1 MSVDVTLAVEQDEI
15 ANGLLGEGPH
25 AAPIVATLTHEGNF
39 IQAPEGFSE
48 AEHGESVFDKTEDY
62 FSEALYEQEH
72 DAQKLGDAGLAA
84 KIEREGGERPQ
95 QREAALE
102 REQSREQEQPQE
114 QPQAATPEQ
123 VAQVSE
129 SLEQAVEQFGLN
141 DTATANEFA
150 ADFVGAFGSTPH
162 DANVDVQALGGV
174 MAKAALS
181 TVAIYEATGGDM
193 SKLPAIPE
201 DAARKFAFDL
211 LSSYRMDPRTM
222 PNVDPVH
229 LARTVQGGMFNFL
242 NTYYQRF
249 GGRVSDLRQLNE
261 PQAAEFYMQNFMRAL
276 GVEGQPDRQTAIR
289 FADAC
294 GKYILGVVGKLQ
306 RAQEQNTASQGKG
319 SRSRTS
325 QRVPERFRE
334 GVKGSKAPKKT
345 GDEFW
350 DSAMQSYHHMHG
362 RL

>member
-25 AAPIVATLTHEGNF
+25 AAPVIATMTHEGNF
-39 IQAPEGFSE
+39 IQASEGFSE
-48 AEHGESVFDKTEDY
+48 AEQGESVFDKTEDY
-62 FSEALYEQEH
+62 FSETLYEQEH
-72 DAQKLGDAGLAA
+72 DAQKLGDAELAQ
-84 KIEREGGERPQ
+84 KIEREQGERPA
-95 QREAALE
+95 QREAAPE
-102 REQSREQEQPQE
+102 REQPSEREQPQE
-114 QPQAATPEQ
+114 QPQAATAEQ
-123 VAQVSE
+123 ISKVSE

-141 DTATANEFA
+141 DTATASEFA

-181 TVAIYEATGGDM
+181 TVAVYEATGGDM

-211 LSSYRMDPRTM
+211 LASYRLDPRTM
-222 PNVDPVH
+222 PNVDPTH

-242 NTYYQRF
+242 NTYYQKF
-249 GGRVSDLRQLNE
+249 GGRVSDLRQIND
-261 PQAAEFYMQNFMRAL
+261 PQAAEFYMGNFMKAL

-306 RAQEQNTASQGKG
+306 RAQEQNTASHGRGQRARGG
-319 SRSRTS
+319 
-325 QRVPERFRE
+325 QRVPDRFRE
-334 GVKGSKAPKKT
+334 GVKGSRVPKFKT
-345 GDEFW
+345 NADIFSG
-350 DSAMQSYHHMHG
+350 SAVEAAMSQK
-362 RL
+362 L